1 MWKPFW
7 KKKSIKSFLNNNERE
22 RERERE
28 TVNDFTSVYLEEVVG
43 MGFEGD
49 GTQSETGLK
58 WFPNS
63 MEIFMTLV
71 VTISS
76 KGCCNSGL
84 TP

>member
-22 RERERE
+22 TETE
-28 TVNDFTSVYLEEVVG
+28 TVCTWKEEVVG

-49 GTQSETGLK
+49 GTQSETGLLK

-71 VTISS
+71 VTISR

-84 TP
+84 SR

>member
-1 MWKPFW
+1 MKEKQWMTLPVCTW
-7 KKKSIKSFLNNNERE
+7 KK
-22 RERERE
+22 
-28 TVNDFTSVYLEEVVG
+28 
-43 MGFEGD
+43 GFEGD

-71 VTISS
+71 VPISR